1 MREMTNRIINRIPN
15 FYTRED
21 RSVLVT
27 LIESIVPEIEHLY
40 ENTKQ
45 VAAMISIDKVYPQDI
60 WKRFGS
66 LFNLY
71 QYSYEDD
78 ETYRA
83 RVKAVVS
90 IKYGGIKS
98 IIKNTVAGYVG
109 ITNTNDID
117 RGIQIIGA
125 WEYDG
130 PLPDMVR
137 RPGYFLCIIDEKI
150 ATRQNIDI
158 VKLNQ
163 IINGVKA
170 AGVRVYTTIS
180 FEILKEAATITAN
193 EQSFDK
199 VVEHNGEEN
208 VMLITYKGQFSE
220 IEATTNSIHSLLNST
235 FMTNG
240 GSAIISEIQSTC
252 EKWWDRFIPKEVMEN
267 GDFVVVDELLDKLI
281 DNNKMEIME
290 LLQDSTSYDV
300 TSVNENDRI
309 TQSIIDEEQPM
320 NITQNVA
327 DETELFI
334 SDSDNTPGCKTC
346 DPTSTLNGSFI
357 LSAEIRIGS
366 YDIIR
371 KVGN

>member
-21 RSVLVT
+21 RSVLVS
-27 LIESIVPEIEHLY
+27 LIDSIVPEIEHLY
-40 ENTKQ
+40 DNTKQ
-45 VAAMISIDKVYPQDI
+45 VIAMISIDKVYPQDI

-117 RGIQIIGA
+117 RGIKIVGA

-137 RPGYFLCIIDEKI
+137 KPGYFLCIIDEKI
-150 ATRQNIDI
+150 ATRQDIDI

-180 FEILKEAATITAN
+180 FEIIKEKAIIDTN
-193 EQSFDK
+193 EQSFD
-199 VVEHNGEEN
+199 V
-208 VMLITYKGQFSE
+208 ITESSGTDNIIINIGKGSSGQSR
-220 IEATTNSIHSLLNST
+220 TNDLGSLLNST
-235 FMTNG
+235 FVLNG
-240 GSAIISEIQSTC
+240 GNVLSQIQSTC
-252 EKWWDRFIPKEVMEN
+252 EKWWDKFIPKTVRDGSTISINEN
-267 GDFVVVDELLDKLI
+267 ELVSKLI

-290 LLQDSTSYDV
+290 LLQDSINYDERSVNDTDKVKSSITDEYSATVKQDISEDV
-300 TSVNENDRI
+300 TLS
-309 TQSIIDEEQPM
+309 M
-320 NITQNVA
+320 
-327 DETELFI
+327 
-334 SDSDNTPGCKTC
+334 SDDATIPGSKLNS
-346 DPTSTLNGSFI
+346 PLSTLNGSFI
-357 LSAEIRIGS
+357 LNTEMLSGS